1 VEPLIVPHLLA
12 EEQMLD
18 CLKVWT
24 NNLFDPN
31 VSKEKVFL
39 TTSKTFFVLLSPT
52 KGSKKLKASFVDW
65 SSLRVR
71 PEATRVEHLVVP
83 HSKPPCLTSNIMV
96 A

>member
-1 VEPLIVPHLLA
+1 MRPFIVPHLLA

-24 NNLFDPN
+24 NNLIDPN
-31 VSKEKVFL
+31 VSEEKVFFNNKQNVFC
-39 TTSKTFFVLLSPT
+39 TLSPT
-52 KGSKKLKASFVDW
+52 KGSKKLKASFADW